1 MTETDRRTD
10 RLKRRSFVRSSELRL
25 RAHSCH
31 SQLPRPRVLLPRSRV
46 LDEACR
52 HRCSALYLSIY
63 GNSSLPLCLPVCLS
77 SEAQNETTDTDSPTE
92 VTDDVLSAITSG
104 GPTSRP
110 RPQSPASPGASNPI
124 GPLLLLPSFFHS
136 MTSSSIIR
144 RP

>member
-1 MTETDRRTD
+1 MRQCMNDGDGRTD

-63 GNSSLPLCLPVCLS
+63 GNSSLPLCLPVCPPRLK
-77 SEAQNETTDTDSPTE
+77 TRRPTL
-92 VTDDVLSAITSG
+92 TH
-104 GPTSRP
+104 RP
-110 RPQSPASPGASNPI
+110 RSQTTSSPPSPPAGPHPGLGLNHRPPR
-124 GPLLLLPSFFHS
+124 GPLTRSVPCSSSPPSF
-136 MTSSSIIR
+136 TR
-144 RP
+144 

>member
-1 MTETDRRTD
+1 MFHVV
-10 RLKRRSFVRSSELRL
+10 SVHLR
-25 RAHSCH
+25 
-31 SQLPRPRVLLPRSRV
+31 QFLPPSL
-46 LDEACR
+46 
-52 HRCSALYLSIY
+52 SA
-63 GNSSLPLCLPVCLS
+63 CLS
-77 SEAQNETTDTDSPTE
+77 SEAQNETTDTDSLTE

-110 RPQSPASPGASNPI
+110 RPQSPASLGASNPI